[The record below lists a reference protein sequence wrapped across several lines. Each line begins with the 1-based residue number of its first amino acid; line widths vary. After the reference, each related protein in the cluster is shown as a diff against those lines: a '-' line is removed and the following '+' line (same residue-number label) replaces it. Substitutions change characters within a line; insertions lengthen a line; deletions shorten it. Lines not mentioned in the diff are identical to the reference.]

1 LNIYFKI
8 VNAQSRALMQC
19 YSFIFPAIN
28 QAVDIE
34 AKLRAVAVAGCA

>member
-1 LNIYFKI
+1 
-8 VNAQSRALMQC
+8 MQC

>member
-1 LNIYFKI
+1 MRYYN
-8 VNAQSRALMQC
+8 
-19 YSFIFPAIN
+19 FIFPVIN